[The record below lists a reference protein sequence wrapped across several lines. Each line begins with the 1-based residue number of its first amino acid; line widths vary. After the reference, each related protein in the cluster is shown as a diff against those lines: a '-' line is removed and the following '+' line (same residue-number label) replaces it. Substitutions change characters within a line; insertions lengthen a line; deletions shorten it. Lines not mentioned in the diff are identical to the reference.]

1 MNCAHCGTPLPAG
14 SRRDRVYCNKNCS
27 ALASYYRRKT
37 GAAPPPRWQHPAL
50 GADDL
55 ALLAAAACAQQL
67 GEAHGWDRST
77 IRLVLDGLA
86 MVLDGRTAGERVSP
100 TEIRTQTPRHASSP
114 RVAEVLAALG
124 LLNDDATPAIRAWL
138 DRRTGEL
145 PDGFAQPVQAWLLV
159 LLDGGTRARPRSHGS
174 IYVYF
179 SAVQPFIQ
187 RWSADCDHLRE
198 VTRADVQAAL
208 DPLQGHQLCT
218 AIAALRSLFRF
229 ARKRSLIFTNPATGM
244 KTSDAGSSLLPM
256 ADAEIRAAERVATG
270 PAQRLIVALAAVHA
284 TRSGVIRHLT
294 LDDLD
299 LPNRRITI
307 AGHPQRLG
315 ELTYQT
321 FRSWLGHRRTA
332 WPRPPNRH
340 VLISEKTALGTE
352 PVTSSYLN
360 WHLRRYG
367 VSVERIRRD
376 RVLHEA
382 LTAGSDPLHLAL
394 VFNLSHTTA
403 SRYAA
408 IAQDLLDDQIEQA
421 TGQRPADQPRYASD
435 DHRHSRPITR

>member
-1 MNCAHCGTPLPAG
+1 VNCAHCGTPLPAG
-14 SRRDRVYCNKNCS
+14 SRRDRVYCTSKCS
-27 ALASYYRRKT
+27 ALASYYRRKR
-37 GAAPPPRWQHPAL
+37 GAAPPPRWLHPAL
-50 GADDL
+50 SAGNP

-67 GEAHGWDRST
+67 GKAHGWHRST
-77 IRLVLDGLA
+77 TRLVLDGLA
-86 MVLDGRTAGERVSP
+86 VVLDGRTAGERVSL
-100 TEIRTQTPRHASSP
+100 TKIRTRTPRHASSP

-124 LLNDDATPAIRAWL
+124 LLDDDTTPAIRSWA
-138 DRRTGEL
+138 DRRAGEL
-145 PDGFAQPVQAWLLV
+145 PDGFAQTVRAWLLV
-159 LLDGGTRARPRSHGS
+159 LLDGDTRARPRSHGS

-179 SAVQPFIQ
+179 SAVRPFIH
-187 RWSADCDHLRE
+187 RWSADYDHLRE
-198 VTRADVQAAL
+198 VTPADVRAAL
-208 DPLQGHQLCT
+208 DPLRGHQLRT

-229 ARKRSLIFTNPATGM
+229 AKKRGLVFTNPAM
-244 KTSDAGSSLLPM
+244 RLKTSEAESSLLPM

-284 TRSGVIRHLT
+284 ARSGAILHLT

-315 ELTYQT
+315 ELTYRT
-321 FRSWLGHRRTA
+321 LRSWLGHRRTA
-332 WPRPPNRH
+332 WPRTPNRH

-360 WHLRRYG
+360 WQLRRHG
-367 VSVERIRRD
+367 ISVERIRRD

-382 LTAGSDPLHLAL
+382 LTAGPDPLHLAL

-421 TGQRPADQPRYASD
+421 TGQRPADQRYASD
-435 DHRHSRPITR
+435 QPTEIPGP